1 MRPSFGP
8 PPPAPLAAMLSAFS
22 RPRFLRI
29 SLALALSPA
38 ASSSAFLQ
46 SIMPAPV
53 SRRRSLT
60 VFASMLAM
68 IGLGSCGRRGG
79 RRRRLLLLLLGRTG
93 GATATAAAEAAAR
106 TPGHRGAA
114 RTAALADVDR
124 ALPLGDR
131 DRHGAGLGNLLGLG
145 HARGMGLALDD
156 RVGQLV
162 DDDLHD
168 LHRIVVPGDRDVD
181 LVGVAVRID

>member
-1 MRPSFGP
+1 MRPSLGP
-8 PPPAPLAAMLSAFS
+8 VPPAPLAAMLSAFS
-22 RPRFLRI
+22 RPFFLRI
-29 SLALALSPA
+29 SLAFPLSPL

-60 VFASMLAM
+60 AFASMFAM
-68 IGLGSCGRRGG
+68 VGLGSCRRRGRRS
-79 RRRRLLLLLLGRTG
+79 RRLLLLLGRTG
-93 GATATAAAEAAAR
+93 GPAAATAAEASAR

-131 DRHGAGLGNLLGLG
+131 DRHGAGL
-145 HARGMGLALDD
+145 R
-156 RVGQLV
+156 
-162 DDDLHD
+162 
-168 LHRIVVPGDRDVD
+168 
-181 LVGVAVRID
+181 